1 MRQPEGDGFAAVL
14 DQTLRQAEPYDPGL
28 AGFLPELP
36 PTVAA
41 FPAFEAVEKETIL
54 QANSEVVA
62 KQEEA
67 AEQGGG
73 RFARV
78 SAWWGNM
85 REYVA
90 GWREQVQERA
100 SHYLSWWEK
109 EDMQERAAE
118 HPPETPPHQAPAE
131 QSDLTP

>member
-1 MRQPEGDGFAAVL
+1 MPKRLRSAA
-14 DQTLRQAEPYDPGL
+14 
-28 AGFLPELP
+28 FLPERPL
-36 PTVAA
+36 TVAA
-41 FPAFEAVEKETIL
+41 SPAFEAVEKETIS
-54 QANSEVVA
+54 QANNEVA
-62 KQEEA
+62 SKQTEA

-109 EDMQERAAE
+109 EDMQEHAAE
-118 HPPETPPHQAPAE
+118 HPPATPQHQAPAA